1 MINAVGDI
9 VDGVVAEVKL
19 FGKNSNHKLQ
29 GFSRPFHPPSIYRA
43 SCEFNI

>member
-9 VDGVVAEVKL
+9 VDGVLVAEVKL

-29 GFSRPFHPPSIYRA
+29 ARETRLDIKA
-43 SCEFNI
+43 